1 VTREVD
7 KVAPGRQVR
16 QIVTATVASLVLASL
31 SFTAAYAWGDD
42 LHHHFAPP
50 ARAAFTISSA
60 IYTAPPGA
68 FSGQSCTGSPVLLY
82 PGVTRCM
89 VFSVHN
95 DLSRPITVENI
106 TSSLSPAFPA
116 PPAVCS
122 GSNLRLPAFSGAL
135 AVPAGATVVGPGLL
149 ISLKESHSNQDAC
162 VNLTYHFSFTG
173 TATLN
178 DATFTVLTSSYPSP
192 MDQPVTFAA
201 VVAVASAG
209 PDSSRPPGLVTF
221 SQCPTSVCTTS
232 TRLGT
237 GSIGVSGHASY
248 TTKDLLPSVTYVQ
261 AAHGGTNNDLIG
273 STSNVDTQFVRST
286 LTVTSPTP
294 EFLPHSVFAPRG
306 SNAASLTASLAART
320 DATW

>member
-7 KVAPGRQVR
+7 KVAPGRQVG
-16 QIVTATVASLVLASL
+16 QIVTATVASLVLAGL
-31 SFTAAYAWGDD
+31 SFTAAYAWGDH

-60 IYTAPPGA
+60 IYTATPGA
-68 FSGQSCTGSPVLLY
+68 FPGQSCTGSPVLLY

-135 AVPAGATVVGPGLL
+135 AVPVGATVLGPGLL

-192 MDQPVTFAA
+192 FDQPVTFTA
-201 VVAVASAG
+201 VVAVAS
-209 PDSSRPPGLVTF
+209 SSRPPGLVTF

-232 TRLGT
+232 TRFGT
-237 GSIGVSGHASY
+237 GIGVSGQASY
-248 TTKDLLPSVTYVQ
+248 TTKDLLPGVTYVQ
-261 AAHGGTNNDLIG
+261 AAYGGTNNDLTG
-273 STSNVDTQFVRST
+273 STSNVVTQFVRST
-286 LTVTSPTP
+286 LTVTLPTP

-320 DATW
+320 DAT